1 MINVCLWLL
10 GGLLAGGI
18 ASRLPRTLT
27 PINMIANSIAGAFGA
42 LLGGVVFLIF
52 DTAPLGSVN
61 LWALLI
67 ALISAVIAISLVRAT
82 FRYIP

>member
-18 ASRLPRTLT
+18 ASRLPRTLA
-27 PINMIANSIAGAFGA
+27 PINIITNSLAGAFGA

-52 DTAPLGSVN
+52 DTAPLSSLNVWG
-61 LWALLI
+61 LLI
-67 ALISAVIAISLVRAT
+67 ALCSAVIAISLVRAT
-82 FRYIP
+82 FHHIP